1 MNLQLLKPLARWP
14 THKHY
19 FVKFSKIDLTCI
31 RKDVTAILTYKR
43 TFTLQDSVS
52 GDPVAAS
59 ASAATGLL
67 ANPVVVGGLASPIV
81 RLENRHFPNFYV
93 ENLQSGTAFGMVV
106 YAQNSK
112 VREESRGV

>member
-1 MNLQLLKPLARWP
+1 M
-14 THKHY
+14 
-19 FVKFSKIDLTCI
+19 CI
-31 RKDVTAILTYKR
+31 I
-43 TFTLQDSVS
+43 FQDGET

-59 ASAATGLL
+59 SSATGM
-67 ANPVVVGGLASPIV
+67 APPIVVGLASPIV

-112 VREESRGV
+112 VKKEGGINPKRL

>member
-1 MNLQLLKPLARWP
+1 MYS
-14 THKHY
+14 T
-19 FVKFSKIDLTCI
+19 I
-31 RKDVTAILTYKR
+31 
-43 TFTLQDSVS
+43 TLQDSVA

-59 ASAATGLL
+59 SSATGLS
-67 ANPVVVGGLASPIV
+67 PIIVGLASPIV

-112 VREESRGV
+112 VWEEYIKTESA

>member
-1 MNLQLLKPLARWP
+1 MA
-14 THKHY
+14 
-19 FVKFSKIDLTCI
+19 
-31 RKDVTAILTYKR
+31 
-43 TFTLQDSVS
+43 

-59 ASAATGLL
+59 SSATGL
-67 ANPVVVGGLASPIV
+67 APIVIGLASPIV

-112 VREESRGV
+112 VREEHNKLYTVHIYSIVRRHVNQS

>member
-1 MNLQLLKPLARWP
+1 M
-14 THKHY
+14 
-19 FVKFSKIDLTCI
+19 CI
-31 RKDVTAILTYKR
+31 I
-43 TFTLQDSVS
+43 FQDGET

-59 ASAATGLL
+59 SSATGM
-67 ANPVVVGGLASPIV
+67 APPIVVGLASPIV

-112 VREESRGV
+112 VKKGGRD

>member
-1 MNLQLLKPLARWP
+1 MHLSCTRTYLCICHTFP
-14 THKHY
+14 TQ
-19 FVKFSKIDLTCI
+19 T
-31 RKDVTAILTYKR
+31 
-43 TFTLQDSVS
+43 

-59 ASAATGLL
+59 SSTTGL
-67 ANPVVVGGLASPIV
+67 APNVVGLTSPIV

-112 VREESRGV
+112 VSPFPS